1 MKPICLAITLGDVCG
16 IGPEIVIKASYHKE
30 LYQSCRLLVI
40 GDKRALEKAAGVCK
54 KEIKFIPPPWEERLD
69 FAPGIIS
76 LFPASGLD
84 EKDLIYARPTPAVGK
99 AAVHYIKTAVSLA
112 LEKKVDGIVTCPV
125 NKAIINASGIPFS
138 GHTELLAELTTT
150 KRYAMLFVGE
160 KLKVVLATIHVP
172 LKDVPKLINQKK
184 LLDLIGLTHHFFENR
199 LKIKK
204 PLMAIAGL
212 NPHAGEAGLMGQE
225 ETKIII
231 PAIKK
236 AQAKGF
242 NVRGPFPPDT
252 LFYWARE
259 RHYDVVISMY
269 HDQGLIPFKL
279 FHFKDGVNVTM
290 GLPIIR
296 TSVDHGT
303 AYDIAGKGIAD
314 ESSLVAAI
322 KLAAKMAIFS

>member
-16 IGPEIVIKASYHKE
+16 IGPEIVIKASYHRDI
-30 LYQSCRLLVI
+30 YQSCQLVVI
-40 GDKRALEKAAGVCK
+40 GDKGALEKAAYICK
-54 KEIKFIPPPWEERLD
+54 KQIKLVPPPWEKKTAS
-69 FAPGIIS
+69 APGTIF
-76 LFPASGLD
+76 LFPVSHLD
-84 EKDLIYARPTPAVGK
+84 ERDLIYGQPSPAVGK

-125 NKAIINASGIPFS
+125 NKALINASGIPFS
-138 GHTELLAELTTT
+138 GHTELLAELTDT

-160 KLKVVLATIHVP
+160 KLRVVLATIHVP
-172 LKDVPKLINQKK
+172 LKDVPQLINQEK
-184 LLDLIGLTHHFFENR
+184 LLDLIELTHHFFENR

-204 PLMAIAGL
+204 PLMAVAGL

-225 ETKIII
+225 EIKMII
-231 PAIKK
+231 PAVKK
-236 AQAKGF
+236 AKAKGF
-242 NVRGPFPPDT
+242 NVEGPFPPDT
-252 LFYWARE
+252 LFYWAKE
-259 RHYDVVISMY
+259 GHYNVVISMY

-279 FHFKDGVNVTM
+279 LHFKDGVNVTM

-314 ESSLVAAI
+314 EHSLVEAI
-322 KLAAKMAIFS
+322 KLAAKMAISL

>member
-16 IGPEIVIKASYHKE
+16 IGPEIVIKASYHRDI
-30 LYQSCRLLVI
+30 YQSCQLVVI
-40 GDKRALEKAAGVCK
+40 GDKGALEKAAYICK
-54 KEIKFIPPPWEERLD
+54 KQIKLVPPPWEEKAAS
-69 FAPGIIS
+69 APGTIF
-76 LFPASGLD
+76 LFPVSHLD
-84 EKDLIYARPTPAVGK
+84 EKDLIYGQPSPAVGK

-125 NKAIINASGIPFS
+125 NKALINASGIPFS
-138 GHTELLAELTTT
+138 GHTELLAELTDT

-160 KLKVVLATIHVP
+160 KLRVVLATIHVP
-172 LKDVPKLINQKK
+172 LKDVPQLINQEK
-184 LLDLIGLTHHFFENR
+184 LLDLIELTHHFFENR

-204 PLMAIAGL
+204 PLMAVAGL

-225 ETKIII
+225 EIKMII
-231 PAIKK
+231 PAVKK
-236 AQAKGF
+236 AKAKGF
-242 NVRGPFPPDT
+242 NVEGPFPPDT
-252 LFYWARE
+252 LFYWAKE
-259 RHYDVVISMY
+259 GHYNVVISMY

-279 FHFKDGVNVTM
+279 LHFKDGVNVTM

-314 ESSLVAAI
+314 EHSLVEAI
-322 KLAAKMAIFS
+322 KLAAKMAISL

>member
-1 MKPICLAITLGDVCG
+1 
-16 IGPEIVIKASYHKE
+16 
-30 LYQSCRLLVI
+30 
-40 GDKRALEKAAGVCK
+40 
-54 KEIKFIPPPWEERLD
+54 
-69 FAPGIIS
+69 
-76 LFPASGLD
+76 
-84 EKDLIYARPTPAVGK
+84 
-99 AAVHYIKTAVSLA
+99 
-112 LEKKVDGIVTCPV
+112 
-125 NKAIINASGIPFS
+125 
-138 GHTELLAELTTT
+138 
-150 KRYAMLFVGE
+150 
-160 KLKVVLATIHVP
+160 
-172 LKDVPKLINQKK
+172 
-184 LLDLIGLTHHFFENR
+184 
-199 LKIKK
+199 
-204 PLMAIAGL
+204 
-212 NPHAGEAGLMGQE
+212 
-225 ETKIII
+225 TKIII